1 MARPRRLSAEE
12 IDTQYRKRREN
23 IRRAQA
29 TFRQRNAE
37 RLAMAR
43 RVAHI
48 LQRKTSHPGDAREL
62 AAAIRTLLGE
72 NDTRELTE
80 ELERPD
86 PTRHHEIVCKFSIWG
101 RDAFELLQRH
111 FRGDGHADRTV

>member
-1 MARPRRLSAEE
+1 MVRRPRLSAEE
-12 IDTQYRKRREN
+12 IDTQYRRRRES

-37 RLAMAR
+37 RLGMAR

-48 LQRKTSHPGDAREL
+48 LQRKTSQPGDARKL
-62 AAAIRTLLGE
+62 AAAIRALLGE
-72 NDTRELTE
+72 SDTRELTE

-86 PTRHHEIVCKFSIWG
+86 TQG
-101 RDAFELLQRH
+101 
-111 FRGDGHADRTV
+111 